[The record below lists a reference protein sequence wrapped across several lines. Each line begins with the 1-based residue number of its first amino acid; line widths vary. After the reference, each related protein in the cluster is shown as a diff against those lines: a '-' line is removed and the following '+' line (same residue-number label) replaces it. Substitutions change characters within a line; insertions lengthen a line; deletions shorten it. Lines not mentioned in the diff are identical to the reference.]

1 MSAVHRLRI
10 DFKVAKRT
18 TTTVNDIINLWP
30 TMADFARDVGEAR
43 ACVKGWRIRN
53 SIPARYH
60 LQVVAAAD
68 RHGARLNGQPITPE
82 VLARIAASRRDSDP
96 YPADQAA

>member
-1 MSAVHRLRI
+1 MLRV
-10 DFKVAKRT
+10 FKVSIQVAKIKR
-18 TTTVNDIINLWP
+18 TTVNDIIALWP

-60 LQVVAAAD
+60 LKVVAAAN
-68 RHGARLNGQPITPE
+68 RCGVSLKGRPITPE
-82 VLARIAASRRDSDP
+82 LLAEIAASRRDTDHTPPISH
-96 YPADQAA
+96 AA